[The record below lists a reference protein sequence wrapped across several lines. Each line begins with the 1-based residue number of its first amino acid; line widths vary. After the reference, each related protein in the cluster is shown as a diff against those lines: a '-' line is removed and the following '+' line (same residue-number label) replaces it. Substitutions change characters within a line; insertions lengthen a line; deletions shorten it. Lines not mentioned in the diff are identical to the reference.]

1 MSTGQ
6 NNTIDNN
13 AFYQELR
20 QRSPDITQQRQNS
33 PEYEREIYE
42 KWLKKC
48 KEDANFTR
56 QASEQNNFDRIKF
69 EREVLNRVGQIPD
82 PEKAKLY
89 TPYMQSGTNND
100 KKAPIYDV
108 YDYNMNK
115 RKNENEYDL
124 YTIDGYPRHNYSKF
138 YPQNDNGYGIKRG
151 STDIT
156 NLAKFERI
164 NNGTYD
170 EYRAKQQEYLNFN
183 IHKAQDNIRYKDYI
197 LSEKKKMGE
206 ERVKENE
213 RIKQLEYEE
222 RLYEDEKK
230 RVYKNLLD
238 NQVKVKIPSK
248 IGRLY
253 YSHDFKD
260 NAVKFNN
267 PSLYLTTPQN
277 NFMNRNKLVEINPY
291 SMKQGELGES
301 SLSHN
306 PILNPVFNYKYNK
319 YLFPSRSQSQ
329 GNCFQNAAQRN
340 IIK

>member
-1 MSTGQ
+1 MSTDQ
-6 NNTIDNN
+6 SNKNDNDT
-13 AFYQELR
+13 FYQELR

-48 KEDANFTR
+48 KDDANFTR

-69 EREVLNRVGQIPD
+69 EREVLNRVGQVPD

-89 TPYMQSGTNND
+89 TPYMQSSVNND
-100 KKAPIYDV
+100 KTNPIYDV

-115 RKNENEYDL
+115 RREKENEYDL
-124 YTIDGYPRHNYSKF
+124 YTIDGYPRHNYSQF
-138 YPQNDNGYGIKRG
+138 YERNDNGYGIKRG

-183 IHKAQDNIRYKDYI
+183 MHKAQDNIRYKDYI
-197 LSEKKKMGE
+197 LNEKKKMGE

-291 SMKQGELGES
+291 SMKQTELGDCT
-301 SLSHN
+301 LPHN

-319 YLFPSRSQSQ
+319 YLFPRENQ
-329 GNCFQNAAQRN
+329 GNTFQNVAQKN